1 MPAYSRCLL
10 DKIEKQKPMA
20 FNNEEKFENALI
32 EMLSKKGWEKE
43 VLRHPTEK
51 DLLKN
56 WANILF
62 DNNNTIDRLNGQRL
76 TEGEM
81 QQLMDQIST
90 LRTPQ
95 MLNGFING
103 RTVSVKRDNPA
114 DTLHLGKEIEDRK
127 SVV

>member
-56 WANILF
+56 YL
-62 DNNNTIDRLNGQRL
+62 
-76 TEGEM
+76 
-81 QQLMDQIST
+81 
-90 LRTPQ
+90 
-95 MLNGFING
+95 ING
-103 RTVSVKRDNPA
+103 LRFVIKILKKVNLVNIKKM
-114 DTLHLGKEIEDRK
+114 LEI
-127 SVV
+127 